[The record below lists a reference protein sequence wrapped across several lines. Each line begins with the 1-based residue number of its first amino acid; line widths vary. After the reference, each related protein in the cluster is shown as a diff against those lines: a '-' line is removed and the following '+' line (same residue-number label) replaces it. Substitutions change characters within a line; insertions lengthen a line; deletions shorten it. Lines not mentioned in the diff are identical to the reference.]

1 VKLVRVR
8 TPEGTVTGRIDG
20 DIVVEIAGSLD
31 ELVRGAEVVPTGR
44 SYPLDEMQL
53 VAPVPDRCRGLL
65 CTGINYVAHQ
75 EESSAE
81 FSAEVPD
88 APIFFIKTLS
98 AVTGPFSDLV
108 LPAEVSSQFDWEV
121 ELGVVIGRGG
131 RDIAVEDAADH
142 VFGYTV
148 VNDITA
154 RDLQRRHQQWLIGKN
169 VDRSTPIGPWIVTA
183 DELGFPPSLGISL
196 QVNGVQKQGSDTTLM
211 IFDIATQISILSRSM
226 ALEPGDVISTGTPS
240 GVGFTRTPAEFLRD
254 GDVVEATVDGVGT
267 LRNVVRTKV
276 PSEQV
281 LDGADPVGS
290 A

>member
-1 VKLVRVR
+1 MKLVRVR
-8 TPEGTVTGRIDG
+8 TPEGTVTGRVDG
-20 DIVVEIAGSLD
+20 EVVVEVAGSLD
-31 ELVRGAEVVPTGR
+31 ELVRGAEVVETGR
-44 SYPLDEMQL
+44 SFPLDVTQL
-53 VAPVPDRCRGLL
+53 DAPVPESCRGLL
-65 CTGINYVAHQ
+65 CTGINYLAHQ
-75 EESSAE
+75 EESAAGLSAD
-81 FSAEVPD
+81 VPE

-98 AVTGPFSDLV
+98 ALTGPCSDLV
-108 LPAEVSSQFDWEV
+108 LPAEVSAQFDWEV

-131 RDIAVEDAADH
+131 QDIAVEDAADH
-142 VFGYTV
+142 IFGYTV

-154 RDLQRRHQQWLIGKN
+154 RDLQRRHQQWLLGKN
-169 VDRSTPIGPWIVTA
+169 VDRSTPVGPWIITA
-183 DELGFPPSLGISL
+183 DEFGFPPSLGLSL
-196 QVNGVQKQGSDTTLM
+196 EVNGQQKQASDTTLM

-240 GVGFTRTPAEFLRD
+240 GVGFTRTPAEFLCD

-267 LRNVVRTKV
+267 LRNVVHTKV